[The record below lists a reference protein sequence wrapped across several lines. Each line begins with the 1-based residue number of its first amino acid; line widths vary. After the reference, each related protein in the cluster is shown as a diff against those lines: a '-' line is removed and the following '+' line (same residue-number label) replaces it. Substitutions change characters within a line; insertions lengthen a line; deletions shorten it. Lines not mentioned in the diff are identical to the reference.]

1 MVKSTDNAMKY
12 LLYPL
17 LLMLLTNLS
26 GCGSILASFESN
38 TIEDD
43 PGERTM
49 AQQIADES
57 IETKAVV
64 NIRASDDRFDQSHLV
79 VVSYNGYVLI
89 AGQVSSEELKAKAT
103 DVVRKIREVR
113 RIYNELEVAAPSSAM
128 TRSSDTWITTKVK
141 SWLLGNSDTPGMRV
155 KVVTENGVVYLMGM
169 VTREEAERVATV
181 AADISGVQRVVR
193 LFELID

>member
-1 MVKSTDNAMKY
+1 MRSMKH

-17 LLMLLTNLS
+17 FLLTTLGLT
-26 GCGSILASFESN
+26 GCGSILATFESN
-38 TIEDD
+38 TIEED

-49 AQQIADES
+49 AQQLSDET

-64 NIRASDDRFDQSHLV
+64 NIRASDDRFDQAHLV
-79 VVSYNGYVLI
+79 VVSYNGFVLL

-113 RIYNELEVAAPSSAM
+113 RIYNEMEVAAPSSAM

-141 SWLLGNSDTPGMRV
+141 SWLLGSPDAPGMRV
-155 KVVTENGVVYLMGM
+155 KVVTENGVVYLMGL
-169 VTREEAERVATV
+169 VTREEAERVAAI

>member
-1 MVKSTDNAMKY
+1 MKP
-12 LLYPL
+12 LLFPL
-17 LLMLLTNLS
+17 LLLTVTILT

-38 TIEDD
+38 AIEDD
-43 PGERTM
+43 PGSRTM
-49 AQQIADES
+49 AQQFADES

-64 NIRASDDRFDQSHLV
+64 NIRASDDGFDNAHLV
-79 VVSYNGYVLI
+79 VVSYNGYVLL

-103 DVVRKIREVR
+103 DVVREIRDVR
-113 RIYNELEVAAPSSAM
+113 RIYNELEIAAPSSAM

-141 SWLLGNSDTPGMRV
+141 SWLLGSSDTPGMRV

-169 VTREEAERVATV
+169 VTREEAERVATE
-181 AADISGVQRVVR
+181 AADTSGVQRVVR

>member
-1 MVKSTDNAMKY
+1 MKY

-17 LLMLLTNLS
+17 YLTLAMS
-26 GCGSILASFESN
+26 LAGCGSILASFESN
-38 TIEDD
+38 PIEDD

-49 AQQIADES
+49 AQQFADES
-57 IETKAVV
+57 IETKAIV
-64 NIRASDDRFDQSHLV
+64 NIRASDDRFDQANLV
-79 VVSYNGYVLI
+79 VVSYNGFVLL

-113 RIYNELEVAAPSSAM
+113 RIYNEMEVAAPSSAM

-141 SWLLGNSDTPGMRV
+141 SWLLGSPDTPGMRV
-155 KVVTENGVVYLMGM
+155 KVVTENGVVYLMGL
-169 VTREEAERVATV
+169 VTREEAERVAKE